1 MGEAV
6 FMIEAL
12 REFVSGFMDRC
23 ARNAMH
29 KVMWKLID
37 KAADIGTGKLWKE
50 LKKRIDNKQDS
61 F

>member
-1 MGEAV
+1 
-6 FMIEAL
+6 MIEAL